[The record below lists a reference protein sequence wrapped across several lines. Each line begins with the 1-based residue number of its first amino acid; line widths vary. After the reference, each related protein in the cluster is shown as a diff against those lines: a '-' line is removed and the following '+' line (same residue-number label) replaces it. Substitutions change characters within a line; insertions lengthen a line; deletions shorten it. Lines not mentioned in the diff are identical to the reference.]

1 MRRLLLVPLVSLALL
16 TAAAAAAGRSTPSAT
31 AFDLIVRGG
40 TILDGSG
47 GPRLQADVGVAGG
60 YIAAIGDLSA
70 ATAPTV
76 IEARGLMVAPGFI
89 NLHSHAEREGLQVA
103 DNMLSQGV
111 TTEILNAD
119 GSSPLDIAAQLQAID
134 SSGTA
139 LNVGASVGFNSVW
152 QSVVGNTDRRPSAE
166 EIVRMQQLISD
177 NLARGAYG
185 VSSGLD
191 YKPGYYATEDEVVQ
205 VVSPARPWRTNFPNH
220 DRVRPE
226 TRFSARAAVLETMR
240 IGERAGINPVITH
253 MKVSG
258 RERSQADVVLGE
270 MAALSARGVY
280 TSADVY
286 PYLSGMTALGA
297 LIIPGWA
304 QEGGITAS
312 RQRFADPALR
322 QRIITES
329 DETIA
334 ARFTGP
340 AGILVLSTGRYLD
353 SYMQEFGTT
362 SPGEAIVR
370 ILEKESPRAILGFGD
385 EADLVKILQFPAAAV
400 SCDCGA
406 TVGPTGHPRN
416 YGTFPRVLGRYVREQ
431 RIMSWEEAIRKMT
444 GLPATIAGIV
454 DRGYIAVGMRADL
467 TVFDT
472 ATVID
477 RATFEA
483 PGLRSLGI
491 RHVVVNGRVALRDGA
506 STGVRAGQT
515 LRRGSWMPS
524 RPQDARTAE
533 RRFALE
539 GVLVPVEGGPGGVR
553 VAASLVQAS
562 GARAA
567 SGSFVVTDAASG
579 ASWRASALG
588 VVQVM
593 PGWASVTGRLQ
604 RASSTEERAF
614 TATLDAADPLLPGT
628 PRTLTLDIEGLPR
641 ARGIVR

>member
-1 MRRLLLVPLVSLALL
+1 MRRLLFAPLALL
-16 TAAAAAAGRSTPSAT
+16 AAAFATRSSTSAT
-31 AFDLIVRGG
+31 SFDLIVRGG

-47 GPRLQADVGVAGG
+47 SPRFRADVGVTGG
-60 YIAAIGDLSA
+60 FVSAVGDLSG
-70 ATAPTV
+70 ATAPAD
-76 IEARGLMVAPGFI
+76 IDARGLMVTPGFI
-89 NLHSHAEREGLQVA
+89 NLHSHAERAGLQVA

-119 GSSPLDIAAQLQAID
+119 GSSPLDIAAQLRAID

-139 LNVGASVGFNSVW
+139 LNVGANIGFNSVW
-152 QSVVGNTDRRPSAE
+152 QSVMGETDRRASAD
-166 EIVRMQQLISD
+166 EIARMQRLVSD

-205 VVSPARPWRTNFPNH
+205 VVSPARAWRTNFPNH

-226 TRFSARAAVLETMR
+226 TRFSARAAVQETMR

-270 MAALSARGVY
+270 MAALSRRGVY

-286 PYLSGMTALGA
+286 PYLSGMTGLGA

-304 QEGGITAS
+304 QEGGIAAA

-322 QRIITES
+322 RRIIDES

-385 EADLVKILQFPAAAV
+385 EADLVKILQFPDAAV

-444 GLPATIAGIV
+444 GLPATIAGMV
-454 DRGYIAVGMRADL
+454 DRGVVAVGMRADL

-477 RATFEA
+477 RATFEE

-491 RHVVVNGRVALRDGA
+491 RHVVVNGRIALRDGA

-524 RPQDARTAE
+524 RPQNAVSTV
-533 RRFALE
+533 RRFAAE
-539 GVLVPVEGGPGGVR
+539 GSIVPLPEGSGTTR
-553 VAASLVQAS
+553 VAASLVQGS
-562 GARAA
+562 GGRAA
-567 SGSFVVTDAASG
+567 TGSFVVTDAASG
-579 ASWRASALG
+579 ATWRASALG
-588 VVQVM
+588 VVQEM

-604 RASSTEERAF
+604 RDASTEERAF
-614 TATLDAADPLLPGT
+614 SATLEAADPHVPDT
-628 PRTLTLDIEGLPR
+628 PRTLTLDIEGRPLV
-641 ARGIVR
+641 RGILR

>member
-1 MRRLLLVPLVSLALL
+1 MRRSLLLVLAPLPLVVAAL
-16 TAAAAAAGRSTPSAT
+16 AGRPAPRAT

-40 TILDGSG
+40 TIVDGSG
-47 GPRLQADVGVAGG
+47 APRFRGDVGVAGG
-60 YIAAIGDLSA
+60 FIAAVGDLSA

-76 IEARGLMVAPGFI
+76 LDASGLMVAPGFI
-89 NLHSHAEREGLQVA
+89 NLHSHAERAGLQVA

-119 GSSPLDIAAQLQAID
+119 GSSPLDIAAQLAAID

-139 LNVGASVGFNSVW
+139 LNVGANVGFNSVW
-152 QSVVGNTDRRPSAE
+152 QSVVGNTDRRPTAD
-166 EIVRMQQLISD
+166 EIARMQGLVRD

-205 VVSPARPWRTNFPNH
+205 VVSPARVWRTNFPNH

-258 RERSQADVVLGE
+258 RERSQAHVVLGE
-270 MAALSARGVY
+270 MEALSRRGVY

-304 QEGGITAS
+304 QEGGIAAT

-322 QRIITES
+322 QRIIAES

-334 ARFTGP
+334 ARFTGA

-353 SYMQEFGTT
+353 SYMREFGTS

-370 ILEKESPRAILGFGD
+370 ILEKDSPRAILGFGD

-431 RIMSWEEAIRKMT
+431 RVMSWEDAIRKMS
-444 GLPATIAGIV
+444 GLPATIAGMV
-454 DRGYIAVGMRADL
+454 DRGYIAVGMHADL

-472 ATVID
+472 ATIAD
-477 RATFEA
+477 RATFEE

-491 RHVVVNGRVALRDGA
+491 RHVLVNGRVALRDGA
-506 STGVRAGQT
+506 STGIRAGQT

-524 RPQDARTAE
+524 RPQDAPGTE
-533 RRFALE
+533 RRLAVD
-539 GVLVPVEGGPGGVR
+539 GTIVPLQGGSGAPR
-553 VAASLVQAS
+553 VTAAVVQAA

-567 SGSFVVTDAASG
+567 TGSLVVAGASG
-579 ASWRASALG
+579 GATWRAISLG
-588 VVQVM
+588 VVQAM
-593 PGWASVTGRLQ
+593 PGWTSVTGRLQ
-604 RASSTEERAF
+604 RDGATEERSF
-614 TATLDAADPLLPGT
+614 TATLEAADPHVTGT
-628 PRTLTLDIEGLPR
+628 PRTLTLDIEGMPLV
-641 ARGIVR
+641 RGPLR